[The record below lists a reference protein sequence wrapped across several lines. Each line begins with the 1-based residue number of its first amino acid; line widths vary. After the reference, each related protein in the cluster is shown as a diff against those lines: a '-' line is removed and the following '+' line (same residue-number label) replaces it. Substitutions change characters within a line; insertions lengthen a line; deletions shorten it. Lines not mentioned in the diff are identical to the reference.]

1 MALSIKTQ
9 EADQLARDL
18 ARLTGESMTQTVT
31 TALRERLEREKA
43 KRVEQGGLAE
53 RIHQYVDSIQGRL
66 DTRPNTQAEWDWAG
80 GDVDE

>member
-31 TALRERLEREKA
+31 TALRERLERERA
-43 KRVEQGGLAE
+43 KRAE
-53 RIHQYVDSIQGRL
+53 RGDLADRILASAAELRSRL
-66 DTRPNTQAEWDWAG
+66 DTRPLTREELDWAG
-80 GDVDE
+80 DE

>member
-31 TALRERLEREKA
+31 TALRERLERERA
-43 KRVEQGGLAE
+43 KRAEGGDLAD
-53 RIHQYVDSIQGRL
+53 RILASAAEIRSRL
-66 DTRPNTQAEWDWAG
+66 DTRPLTREELDWAG
-80 GDVDE
+80 DE

>member
-31 TALRERLEREKA
+31 KALRERLERERA
-43 KRVEQGGLAE
+43 KRDEAGGLAE
-53 RIHQYVDSIQGRL
+53 RILTSAAEIRSRL
-66 DTRPNTQAEWDWAG
+66 DTRPLTREELDWAG
-80 GDVDE
+80 DE